1 MKRTIPIVPLLLFIS
16 TALGADLH
24 VPTPNY
30 PTIQAAIDDEQ
41 ASVRDININDSLRI
55 DSNETG

>member
-30 PTIQAAIDDEQ
+30 PTIQAAINAGR
-41 ASVRDININDSLRI
+41 ASVRAIDINDSLRI

>member
-16 TALGADLH
+16 TALGTDLH

-30 PTIQAAIDDEQ
+30 PTVQAAINAER
-41 ASVRDININDSLRI
+41 ASVRDVNVNDSLRI
-55 DSNETG
+55 YSNETG

>member
-30 PTIQAAIDDEQ
+30 PTIQAAIDAGW
-41 ASVRDININDSLRI
+41 ASVRAIDTNDSLRI
-55 DSNETG
+55 YSYETG